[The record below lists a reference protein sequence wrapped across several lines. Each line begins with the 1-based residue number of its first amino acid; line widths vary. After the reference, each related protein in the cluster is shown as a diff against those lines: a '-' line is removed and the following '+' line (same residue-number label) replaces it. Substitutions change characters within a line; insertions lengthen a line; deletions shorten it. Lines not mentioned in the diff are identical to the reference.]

1 MSIEKFSDQLVNQLL
16 KLGYRSCYFVAGG
29 NIMHLLNS
37 VRTRM
42 RCIPFAHEV
51 GAAIATEYHNASLE
65 GTEGRAFCLVTAGPG
80 LTNTITAI
88 AGAWQESRELLVI
101 GGQVKRADLARGE
114 VRQRGIQEVDGIA
127 LTQSISKHSL
137 RVESPDQLA
146 DVLAAIIDGQKP
158 RRGPVFLEIPL
169 DVQASLVEEGPNPD
183 FLDSLRPI
191 QTLPLLD
198 AETIQHI
205 AADLMRASRP
215 VLLIGGGLSRAA
227 ARQISEVLETSRI
240 PVMTTYNGADR
251 VNNHAANY
259 FGRPNTWGMRYANI
273 LLQQADL
280 ILAIGTRLGLQQ
292 TGFNW
297 QQFAPLA
304 NVIQVDVDPKELA
317 KGHPKVDQAFCC
329 DADSLLRSLLQETQ
343 ITLAAHQEAWLAFCM
358 QVKAELPLS
367 EASNTRLE
375 GHINPY
381 DFWLWLSEV
390 MPHDGILV
398 PCSSG
403 SSFTSSYQ
411 AVILPKDALMLSNKS
426 QAAMGYGLSG
436 AIGAALANADRQVF
450 LVEGDGGFLQNL
462 QELVVASKHVANLK
476 IFLWVNRGYASIRQT
491 QRNYFQGAWLGCDE
505 DSGLGFPDWPTL
517 MASFG
522 IPCLEMTAQSFSK
535 DEITKWMRSPKTCA
549 ILVPI
554 DPDQSFFPKISSR
567 VTSTGSM
574 ESNPLHLIGPEL
586 SAETYMRVAPH
597 LPLTS
602 SQAQPNE

>member
-1 MSIEKFSDQLVNQLL
+1 MSINKLSDFLVDELL

-29 NIMHLLNS
+29 NIMHLLDS

-65 GTEGRAFCLVTAGPG
+65 GNEGKAFCLVTAGPG
-80 LTNTITAI
+80 LTNAITAV

-101 GGQVKRADLARGE
+101 GGQVKRVDLARGE

-127 LTQSISKHSL
+127 LTQTISKHSL
-137 RVESPDQLA
+137 CLESPDQLPQA
-146 DVLAAIIDGQKP
+146 LAAIVDGHTP
-158 RRGPVFLEIPL
+158 RKGPVFLEIPL
-169 DVQASLVEEGPNPD
+169 DVQAIV
-183 FLDSLRPI
+183 LDEAAFPALYDWKKQSESFPI
-191 QTLPLLD
+191 PD
-198 AETIQHI
+198 AEVVQNI
-205 AADLMRASRP
+205 AADLRRASRP
-215 VLLIGGGLSRAA
+215 VLLIGGGISRSAV
-227 ARQISEVLETSRI
+227 RQLGEALEASRI

-280 ILAIGTRLGLQQ
+280 VLALGTRLALQQ

-304 NVIQVDVDPKELA
+304 NVLQVDLDPRELA
-317 KGHPKVDQAFCC
+317 KGHPRVDQTFCC
-329 DADSLLRSLLQETQ
+329 DADALLRSLLLENQ
-343 ITLAAHQEAWLAFCM
+343 ITLSSHQEAWLALCQ

-367 EASNTRLE
+367 ESSNTRRE
-375 GHINPY
+375 GYVNPY
-381 DFWLWLSEV
+381 DFWLQLSEL
-390 MPHDGILV
+390 MPQDAILV

-411 AVILPKDALMLSNKS
+411 AVILPKHGLMLSNKS

-436 AIGAALANADRQVF
+436 AIGAALANPDRQVF

-505 DSGLGFPDWPTL
+505 DSGLGFPDWRML
-517 MASFG
+517 MESFG
-522 IPCLEMTAQSFSK
+522 IPCLQMTAQSFANE
-535 DEITKWMRSPKTCA
+535 EITNMLMAPKTCA

-586 SAETYMRVAPH
+586 PEETYLRVAPH
-597 LPLTS
+597 LPLPFYTDS
-602 SQAQPNE
+602 SQ

>member
-1 MSIEKFSDQLVNQLL
+1 MNLDKLSDYLVDELL
-16 KLGYRSCYFVAGG
+16 RLGYRSCYFVAGG
-29 NIMHLLNS
+29 NIMHILNS

-42 RCIPFAHEV
+42 KCIPFAHEV
-51 GAAIATEYHNASLE
+51 GAAIATEYHNASLAVS
-65 GTEGRAFCLVTAGPG
+65 EGRAFCLVTAGPG
-80 LTNTITAI
+80 LTNAITAI

-101 GGQVKRADLARGE
+101 GGQVKKADLARGE
-114 VRQRGIQEVDGIA
+114 IRQRGIQEVDGIA

-137 RVESPDQLA
+137 CLESPDQLPQA
-146 DVLAAIIDGQKP
+146 LAAIVDGQKP
-158 RRGPVFLEIPL
+158 RKGPVFLEIPL
-169 DVQASLVEEGPNPD
+169 DVQAILVNKHTIPSLCDWQCEVPD
-183 FLDSLRPI
+183 LPILDS
-191 QTLPLLD
+191 
-198 AETIQHI
+198 ETIHHI
-205 AADLMRASRP
+205 ATDLQRSSRP
-215 VLLIGGGLSRAA
+215 VLLIGGGVSRAVA
-227 ARQISEVLETSRI
+227 CEVSLALEASRI

-251 VNNHAANY
+251 VNNHASNY

-273 LLQQADL
+273 LMQQADY
-280 ILAIGTRLGLQQ
+280 ILALGTRLGLQQ

-304 NVIQVDVDPKELA
+304 TVLQVDIDPKELA
-317 KGHPKVDQAFCC
+317 KGHPTVDQTFCC
-329 DADSLLRSLLQETQ
+329 DADSLLRSLLVDCQ
-343 ITLAAHQEAWLAFCM
+343 IALSSHQEAWLALCK

-367 EASNTRLE
+367 EDCNTRRE
-375 GHINPY
+375 GFVNPY
-381 DFWLWLSEV
+381 DFWLRLSEI
-390 MPHDGILV
+390 MPQDSILV

-411 AVILPKDALMLSNKS
+411 SVVLPKDALMLSNKS

-436 AIGAALANADRQVF
+436 AIGAALANPKRNVY

-505 DSGLGFPDWPTL
+505 DSGLGFPDWSAL
-517 MASFG
+517 MLSFG
-522 IPCLEMTAQSFSK
+522 IPCLMMKAEGFADK
-535 DEITKWMRSPKTCA
+535 EISNMLEAPKTCA

-554 DPDQSFFPKISSR
+554 DPDQTFFPKISSR

-586 SAETYMRVAPH
+586 PPETYRRVAPN
-597 LPLTS
+597 LPLHS
-602 SQAQPNE
+602 LSDSCQ